1 MSDDRYRFRLMAAI
15 VPVQFGVSMSLTVIA
30 VAVGDIARDLDTG
43 TGAASWTVTGA
54 ILASAVSTSLGGRLG
69 DIYGHRRVFLASA
82 VMLVVVTPLSGLA
95 WNIESLIGFRVAAG
109 VANGAAT
116 AAGTAMVLLAF
127 PIATRSRAIGWYQS
141 ALSGAP
147 AIGLIVGGQIVE
159 QFGWRWVFAF
169 FGVIAVVGL
178 VTSAVVVRP
187 MGGGLDVSIDYWG
200 GLTLSGGVAL
210 VLVGLTLLGNDG
222 VGLAV
227 SLVLMAGGIVLLAG
241 FALIE
246 QRVPEPI
253 LRLDYLRRRNF
264 SIPIWVVTLANF
276 SFMGGLVITPFLFT
290 ERLGWGL
297 GAATLLLA
305 VRPITFSLCAFAGG
319 YVHPLLGARMTP
331 VVGSS
336 LLAAGMVFFALSAWQ
351 ASLAWTVVGLFV
363 VAIGHGIQ
371 LPSLTTTASDAV
383 EPEDYGVASGMRGT
397 LTQVGVTTGMQT
409 MVIMIG
415 TNITGTTLANSY
427 LLGAAA
433 AVLAVALSLAISPG
447 SRVSSTR

>member
-1 MSDDRYRFRLMAAI
+1 MAAI

-43 TGAASWTVTGA
+43 TDAASWTVSGA
-54 ILASAVSTSLGGRLG
+54 ILASAVSTSLGGKLG
-69 DIYGHRRVFLASA
+69 DIYGHRRAFLASA

-109 VANGAAT
+109 VANGVAT

-169 FGVIAVVGL
+169 FGAIAVIGL

-187 MGGGLDVSIDYWG
+187 MGGGLDVSVDYWG
-200 GLTLSGGVAL
+200 GLTLTAGVAL

-222 VGLAV
+222 VGTSV
-227 SLVLMAGGIVLLAG
+227 SIILMAGGVVFLGA
-241 FALIE
+241 FARIE

-253 LRLDYLRRRNF
+253 ISMEYLRKRNF

-276 SFMGGLVITPFLFT
+276 SFMGGPGGDPVPVH
-290 ERLGWGL
+290 RAPGL
-297 GAATLLLA
+297 GPWGSNP
-305 VRPITFSLCAFAGG
+305 VAGG
-319 YVHPLLGARMTP
+319 AADHVQPRAPLPGATSTPRLGARMTP

-336 LLAAGMVFFALSAWQ
+336 LLAVGMVFFALSAWQ
-351 ASLAWTVVGLFV
+351 ASLGWTVAGLFV

-415 TNITGTTLANSY
+415 TNITANSLASSY
-427 LLGAAA
+427 LLGAGAA
-433 AVLAVALSLAISPG
+433 ILAVALSLATLPG
-447 SRVSSTR
+447 QGQ

>member
-1 MSDDRYRFRLMAAI
+1 MAAI
-15 VPVQFGVSMSLTVIA
+15 VPVQFGVGMSLTVIA

-43 TGAASWTVTGA
+43 TDAASWAVTGA
-54 ILASAVSTSLGGRLG
+54 ILAAGVSTSLGGKLG
-69 DIYGHRRVFLASA
+69 DVYGHRRVFLASA
-82 VMLVVVTPLSGLA
+82 VMLVAVTPLSGLA

-109 VANGAAT
+109 LANGAAT

-127 PIATRSRAIGWYQS
+127 PIASRSRAIGWYQS

-187 MGGGLDVSIDYWG
+187 VGGGLDVSIDYWG
-200 GLTLSGGVAL
+200 GLTLSAGVAL
-210 VLVGLTLLGNDG
+210 VLVGLTLVGNDG
-222 VGLAV
+222 VPVAV
-227 SLVLMAGGIVLLAG
+227 SAGLMGGGVVMLAG

-246 QRVPEPI
+246 QRVPDPI
-253 LRLDYLRRRNF
+253 IRLDYLRKRNF
-264 SIPIWVVTLANF
+264 SVPVWVVTLANF
-276 SFMGGLVITPFLFT
+276 SFMGGLVVTPFLFT

-305 VRPITFSLCAFAGG
+305 ARPITFSLCAFIGG
-319 YVHPLLGARMTP
+319 YVHPAMGARKTP

-336 LLAAGMVFFALSAWQ
+336 LLAVGMVFFALSAWQ
-351 ASLAWTVVGLFV
+351 ASLAWTVVGLFT
-363 VAIGHGIQ
+363 VAVGHGIQ

-383 EPEDYGVASGMRGT
+383 EPQDFGVASGMRGT
-397 LTQVGVTTGMQT
+397 LSQVGVTAGIQT
-409 MVIMIG
+409 MIIVVG
-415 TNITGTTLANSY
+415 TNITGNSLANSY

-433 AVLAVALSLAISPG
+433 AVMAAILSLAISPR
-447 SRVSSTR
+447 SRAAST

>member
-1 MSDDRYRFRLMAAI
+1 MAAI

-43 TGAASWTVTGA
+43 TDAASWTVTGA
-54 ILASAVSTSLGGRLG
+54 ILASAVSTSLGGKLG
-69 DIYGHRRVFLASA
+69 DIYGHRRAFLASA

-109 VANGAAT
+109 VANGVAT

-169 FGVIAVVGL
+169 FGVIAVIGL
-178 VTSAVVVRP
+178 VTSATVVRP
-187 MGGGLDVSIDYWG
+187 MGGGLDVSVDYWG
-200 GLTLSGGVAL
+200 GLTLTAGVAL

-222 VGLAV
+222 VGTSV
-227 SLVLMAGGIVLLAG
+227 SVILMAGGVVFLGA
-241 FALIE
+241 FARIE

-253 LRLDYLRRRNF
+253 ISMAYLRKRNF

-276 SFMGGLVITPFLFT
+276 SFMGGLVVTPFLFT

-305 VRPITFSLCAFAGG
+305 VRPITFSSCAFAGG
-319 YVHPLLGARMTP
+319 YIHPRLGARMTP

-336 LLAAGMVFFALSAWQ
+336 LLG
-351 ASLAWTVVGLFV
+351 G
-363 VAIGHGIQ
+363 GHGVLRPIGLAGIAGLDGGGAVRGGHRPRHPAPVAHHHRLRRSGARGLRRGLGHAGNPHPSGRHHRHADHGHHDRHRHHRQ
-371 LPSLTTTASDAV
+371 LPGQLLPPRCRRRHRRRSPL
-383 EPEDYGVASGMRGT
+383 PRHLPRIKG
-397 LTQVGVTTGMQT
+397 LHTG
-409 MVIMIG
+409 
-415 TNITGTTLANSY
+415 
-427 LLGAAA
+427 
-433 AVLAVALSLAISPG
+433 
-447 SRVSSTR
+447 

>member
-1 MSDDRYRFRLMAAI
+1 MAAI

-30 VAVGDIARDLDTG
+30 VAVGDIARDLNTS
-43 TGAASWTVTGA
+43 TGAASWAVTGA
-54 ILASAVSTSLGGRLG
+54 ILASAVSTSLGGKLG
-69 DIYGHRRVFLASA
+69 DIYGHRRAFLAAA

-109 VANGAAT
+109 VAT

-178 VTSAVVVRP
+178 VTSAAAVRP

-200 GLTLSGGVAL
+200 GLTLSAGVAL

-222 VGLAV
+222 VGTSV
-227 SLVLMAGGIVLLAG
+227 SIFLMGGGVVLLAA
-241 FALIE
+241 FARIE

-253 LRLDYLRRRNF
+253 ISMHYLRKRNF

-305 VRPITFSLCAFAGG
+305 VRPITFSSCAFAGG
-319 YVHPLLGARMTP
+319 YIHP
-331 VVGSS
+331 
-336 LLAAGMVFFALSAWQ
+336 AW
-351 ASLAWTVVGLFV
+351 
-363 VAIGHGIQ
+363 
-371 LPSLTTTASDAV
+371 
-383 EPEDYGVASGMRGT
+383 EPG
-397 LTQVGVTTGMQT
+397 
-409 MVIMIG
+409 
-415 TNITGTTLANSY
+415 
-427 LLGAAA
+427 
-433 AVLAVALSLAISPG
+433 
-447 SRVSSTR
+447 

>member
-1 MSDDRYRFRLMAAI
+1 MAAI
-15 VPVQFGVSMSLTVIA
+15 VPVQFGVGMSLTVIA
-30 VAVGDIARDLDTG
+30 VAVGDIARDLDTS
-43 TGAASWTVTGA
+43 TDAASWAVTGA
-54 ILASAVSTSLGGRLG
+54 ILAAAVSTSLGGKLS
-69 DIYGHRRVFLASA
+69 DVYGHRQVFLWAA

-95 WNIESLIGFRVAAG
+95 WNIESLIFFRFAAG

-127 PIATRSRAIGWYQS
+127 PLATRSRAIGWYQS

-178 VTSAVVVRP
+178 VSGAAVVRP

-200 GLTLSGGVAL
+200 GLTLSAGVAL

-222 VGLAV
+222 VSLAV
-227 SLVLMAGGIVLLAG
+227 SLILMAGGIVLLG
-241 FALIE
+241 LFARIE

-253 LRLDYLRRRNF
+253 LRLDYLRKRNF
-264 SIPIWVVTLANF
+264 SIPIWVATLANF
-276 SFMGGLVITPFLFT
+276 SFMGGLVVTPFLFT

-305 VRPITFSLCAFAGG
+305 VRPITFSSCAFIGG
-319 YVHPLLGARMTP
+319 YVHPALGARMTP

-336 LLAAGMVFFALSAWQ
+336 LLAVGMAFFALSAWQ

-409 MVIMIG
+409 MVIVIG
-415 TNITGTTLANSY
+415 TNITGNSLANSY

-433 AVLAVALSLAISPG
+433 AATAAILALAISPR
-447 SRVSSTR
+447 SCC

>member
-1 MSDDRYRFRLMAAI
+1 MAAI

-54 ILASAVSTSLGGRLG
+54 ILASAVSTSLGGKFG
-69 DIYGHRRVFLASA
+69 DIYGHRRAFLAAA

-95 WNIESLIGFRVAAG
+95 WSIESLIGFRVAAG
-109 VANGAAT
+109 VANGVANGVAT

-127 PIATRSRAIGWYQS
+127 PISTRSRAIGWYQS

-178 VTSAVVVRP
+178 VTSAAVVRP
-187 MGGGLDVSIDYWG
+187 MGGGLEVSIDYWG
-200 GLTLSGGVAL
+200 GLTLSAGVAL

-222 VGLAV
+222 VGTSV
-227 SLVLMAGGIVLLAG
+227 SIVLMGGGVVLLAA
-241 FALIE
+241 FARIE

-253 LRLDYLRRRNF
+253 ISMDYLRKRNF

-305 VRPITFSLCAFAGG
+305 VRPITFSSCAFAGG
-319 YVHPLLGARMTP
+319 YIHPRLGARMTP

-336 LLAAGMVFFALSAWQ
+336 LLAVGMVFFALSAWQ
-351 ASLAWTVVGLFV
+351 ASLGWTVAGLFV

-409 MVIMIG
+409 MVIVIG
-415 TNITGTTLANSY
+415 TDITGNSLANSY

-433 AVLAVALSLAISPG
+433 AVLAVALSLAISP
-447 SRVSSTR
+447 RPRY

>member
-1 MSDDRYRFRLMAAI
+1 M
-15 VPVQFGVSMSLTVIA
+15 
-30 VAVGDIARDLDTG
+30 
-43 TGAASWTVTGA
+43 
-54 ILASAVSTSLGGRLG
+54 
-69 DIYGHRRVFLASA
+69 
-82 VMLVVVTPLSGLA
+82 
-95 WNIESLIGFRVAAG
+95 
-109 VANGAAT
+109 
-116 AAGTAMVLLAF
+116 
-127 PIATRSRAIGWYQS
+127 
-141 ALSGAP
+141 
-147 AIGLIVGGQIVE
+147 E

-178 VTSAVVVRP
+178 VTSATVVRP
-187 MGGGLDVSIDYWG
+187 MGGGLEVSIDYWG
-200 GLTLSGGVAL
+200 GLTLSAGVAL

-222 VGLAV
+222 VGTSV
-227 SLVLMAGGIVLLAG
+227 SIILMAGGVVLLAA
-241 FALIE
+241 FARIE

-253 LRLDYLRRRNF
+253 ISMDYLRRRNF

-305 VRPITFSLCAFAGG
+305 VRPITFSSCAFAGG
-319 YVHPLLGARMTP
+319 YIHPRLGARMTP

-336 LLAAGMVFFALSAWQ
+336 LLAVGMVFFALSAWQ
-351 ASLAWTVVGLFV
+351 ASLGWTVAGLFV

-409 MVIMIG
+409 MVIVIG
-415 TNITGTTLANSY
+415 TDITGTSLANSY
-427 LLGAAA
+427 LLGAGA
-433 AVLAVALSLAISPG
+433 AVLAVALSLAISP
-447 SRVSSTR
+447 RPRQ

>member
-1 MSDDRYRFRLMAAI
+1 MAAI

-43 TGAASWTVTGA
+43 TDAASWTVSGA
-54 ILASAVSTSLGGRLG
+54 ILASAVSTSLGGKLG
-69 DIYGHRRVFLASA
+69 DIYGHRRAFLAAA

-109 VANGAAT
+109 VANGVAT

-169 FGVIAVVGL
+169 FGVIAVIGL
-178 VTSAVVVRP
+178 VTSATVVRP
-187 MGGGLDVSIDYWG
+187 MGGGLDVSVDYWG
-200 GLTLSGGVAL
+200 GLTLTAGVAL

-222 VGLAV
+222 VGTSV
-227 SLVLMAGGIVLLAG
+227 SVILMAGGVVFLGA
-241 FALIE
+241 FARIE

-253 LRLDYLRRRNF
+253 ISMAYLRKRNF

-276 SFMGGLVITPFLFT
+276 SFMGGLVVTPFLFT

-305 VRPITFSLCAFAGG
+305 VRPIAFSSCAFAGG
-319 YVHPLLGARMTP
+319 YIHPRLGPRTTP

-336 LLAAGMVFFALSAWQ
+336 LLAVGMVFFALSAWQ
-351 ASLAWTVVGLFV
+351 ASLGWTVAGLFV

-415 TNITGTTLANSY
+415 TDITGNSLASSY
-427 LLGAAA
+427 LLGAGAA
-433 AVLAVALSLAISPG
+433 IIAVALSLAISPG
-447 SRVSSTR
+447 SRTVRTH